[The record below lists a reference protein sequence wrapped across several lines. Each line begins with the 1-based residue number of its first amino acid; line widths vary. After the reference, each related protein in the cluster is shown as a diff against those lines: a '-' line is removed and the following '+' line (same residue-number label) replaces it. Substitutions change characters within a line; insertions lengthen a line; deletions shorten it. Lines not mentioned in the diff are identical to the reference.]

1 MYVLLKKIWKED
13 PFMIYLWKNMMT
25 KQYNRPLQHD
35 YEKPTTAYEEQ
46 MIQHGCPVILKRVKL
61 NLYFDKLS
69 KKRLSALKWDFQ
81 YNLIEVL
88 SK

>member
-1 MYVLLKKIWKED
+1 
-13 PFMIYLWKNMMT
+13 MMT

-46 MIQHGCPVILKRVKL
+46 MIQHGCPAILKRVKL

-69 KKRLSALKWDFQ
+69 KKRLSALK
-81 YNLIEVL
+81 
-88 SK
+88 